1 MIRLLKLVTLGTLLG
16 LAQLTHRRL
25 RARSKASMFTPL
37 LPPPGIPTARNT
49 EQRSN
54 HLLPLSTNPN
64 LHTGMTDKPEQA
76 APHSDQ
82 TEGQTAGA
90 PQDREISP
98 DKLKEILEQR
108 QKWAETGEKEIKRAN
123 LWVHK
128 LQEIL
133 EQRQKWAETGGK
145 KGKQANLLVHKVKE
159 ILDQRQKWAETGE
172 KEGKQANLQDANPE
186 GGQPSPSGVLQ
197 GPRRKAPHRSPDRI
211 RPYTAFVRQTWGP
224 HGQAGV
230 DRGFLNYLRGL
241 VLLSV
246 FGYMLFMW

>member
-54 HLLPLSTNPN
+54 HVLPLSTNPN

-76 APHSDQ
+76 APTSDQ

-108 QKWAETGEKEIKRAN
+108 QKWAETGEKE
-123 LWVHK
+123 
-128 LQEIL
+128 
-133 EQRQKWAETGGK
+133 
-145 KGKQANLLVHKVKE
+145 
-159 ILDQRQKWAETGE
+159 
-172 KEGKQANLQDANPE
+172 GKQANLQDANLQKANPE
-186 GGQPSPSGVLQ
+186 GGQPSPSGALQ

-211 RPYTAFVRQTWGP
+211 RPYTAFVRQNWGP

-230 DRGFLNYLRGL
+230 DSSFLNYLRGL
-241 VLLSV
+241 VLFPV
-246 FGYMLFMW
+246 FGYVLFMMW

>member
-1 MIRLLKLVTLGTLLG
+1 
-16 LAQLTHRRL
+16 
-25 RARSKASMFTPL
+25 MFTPL
-37 LPPPGIPTARNT
+37 LPPPGIPTSRNT

-54 HLLPLSTNPN
+54 HVLPLSTSPN
-64 LHTGMTDKPEQA
+64 LHTGMTDTPDQA
-76 APHSDQ
+76 APPSDQ
-82 TEGQTAGA
+82 PEGQTAGA

-98 DKLKEILEQR
+98 DKLQEILEQR
-108 QKWAETGEKEIKRAN
+108 QKWAETGEKEIKQAN
-123 LWVHK
+123 LLVHK

-159 ILDQRQKWAETGE
+159 ILEQRQKWAETGE
-172 KEGKQANLQDANPE
+172 KEGKQANLQDANLQKANPE
-186 GGQPSPSGVLQ
+186 GGQPSPSGALQ

-211 RPYTAFVRQTWGP
+211 RPYTAIVRQNWGP
-224 HGQAGV
+224 PGQTDV
-230 DRGFLNYLRGL
+230 DSRLLNYLRGL